1 MFQRAVKLKE
11 TEALFLS
18 STCKISCSK
27 SHTLAVIQEEHRWDP
42 AGDLGEPPGET
53 RGIWDTLSKRQA
65 VTFLELIL

>member
-1 MFQRAVKLKE
+1 MFQRAGKLKE

-27 SHTLAVIQEEHRWDP
+27 SHTLAVIQEEPRWDP
-42 AGDLGEPPGET
+42 TGDLGEPPGET
-53 RGIWDTLSKRQA
+53 RGIWDTLRKRQA